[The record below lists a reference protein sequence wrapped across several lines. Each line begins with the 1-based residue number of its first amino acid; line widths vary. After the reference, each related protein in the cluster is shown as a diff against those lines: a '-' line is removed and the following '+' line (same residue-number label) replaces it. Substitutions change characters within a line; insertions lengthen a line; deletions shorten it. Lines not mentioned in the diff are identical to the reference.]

1 MTKIE
6 NQLLKTW
13 LESEKQKDL
22 NELNREKN
30 DIIKE
35 ITKIDKSEFFRKEY
49 VKEEMT
55 LWNRIK
61 RTLLG

>member
-35 ITKIDKSEFFRKEY
+35 ITKIDKKEFFKKEY